1 MQTERA
7 ITHWNIFLKKKGDRN
22 SSSFQREKCTTLIMI
37 TIDGNNLG
45 KKRHQGLD
53 IIVGLKGRGNF

>member
-37 TIDGNNLG
+37 TIDGNNLE
-45 KKRHQGLD
+45 KKGTKVS
-53 IIVGLKGRGNF
+53 ILKSV